1 MWLKS
6 CCSIK
11 VPMKHPGDKC
21 RRRLKVRPPIMAA
34 GVLGML
40 AGLVPPISAGASG
53 WLGLTGVELGAN
65 RNTYAFAGAIAPLTP
80 NTVLG
85 QGWVQRYWLDWL
97 EYRFDSGGEEVRAQ
111 APGVSA
117 LFGYQRGNSGGFWAG
132 YAGVG
137 YRNTTLKPDRPNAEV
152 RGGQSALQLL
162 GEMDRRFAQK
172 WRFAG
177 AVQLA
182 LGPDSYWTRAKFLH
196 KSSTAAFW
204 RGVEVVFQ
212 GDPDYHATKV
222 GLVLDEWGVGRSITA
237 NFKLGVNKTKGLKT
251 GGYAGIEFV
260 GSFGEK

>member
-1 MWLKS
+1 MMYPGTKS
-6 CCSIK
+6 HLRSK
-11 VPMKHPGDKC
+11 VWS
-21 RRRLKVRPPIMAA
+21 PILAA

-40 AGLVPPISAGASG
+40 AGLATPISAGARE

-65 RNTYAFAGAIAPLTP
+65 RNTYAFAGAIAPLAP
-80 NTVLG
+80 NTALG

-117 LFGYQRGNSGGFWAG
+117 LFGYQRSNAGGFWAG
-132 YAGVG
+132 YAGAG

-152 RGGQSALQLL
+152 RGGQGALQLL
-162 GEMDRRFAQK
+162 GEMDRRFASN

-196 KSSTAAFW
+196 KSSTATFW
-204 RGVEVVFQ
+204 QGVEVVFQ
-212 GDPDYHATKV
+212 GDPDYHATKA
-222 GLVLDEWGVGRSITA
+222 GLVLDEWSVGNGVTA
-237 NFKLGVNKTKGLKT
+237 NFKLGASKTKGLKT